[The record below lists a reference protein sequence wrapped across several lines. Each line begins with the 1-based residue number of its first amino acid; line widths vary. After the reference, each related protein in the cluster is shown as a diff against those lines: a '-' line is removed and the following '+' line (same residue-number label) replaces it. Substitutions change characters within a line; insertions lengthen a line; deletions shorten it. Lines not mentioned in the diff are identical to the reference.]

1 MCQLDWPWDFQIN
14 TISGRFYEGIL
25 DEISICISE
34 INKINCLLHCE

>member
-14 TISGRFYEGIL
+14 TISGRFSEGIL

-34 INKINCLLHCE
+34 LNKINCLLHCE